1 MPSNKFSARGGK
13 GRRLPPAPKPV
24 KFNLPVEQYTPYAVL
39 EFVGTFDGE
48 RAARKE
54 YTRLRNIAQK
64 RIRRLASDPLLKR
77 LESVR
82 ETISVGFPTLAEIGG
97 SRQAL
102 AGYLSGLRKFL
113 SAEESTVYGARRRFE
128 RNVEKAREAV
138 GDFVSAENYPDFD
151 RFMQYAREV
160 TRGFRVGSPEIAD
173 FFDENSGKYT
183 TQDDLEYAFSE
194 WLAMSGRSD

>member
-1 MPSNKFSARGGK
+1 MSSNKFSARGGE

-24 KFNLPVEQYTPYAVL
+24 KFKLPVERYTPYAVL
-39 EFVGTFDGE
+39 KFVEAPEGE

-64 RIRRLASDPLLKR
+64 RIKRLASDPLLKR

-82 ETISVGFPTLAEIGG
+82 ETISTGFPTLAEIGK
-97 SRQAL
+97 SKQAL
-102 AGYLSGLRKFL
+102 AGHLSGLRKFL

-128 RNVEKAREAV
+128 RNVEKAREAA
-138 GDFVSAENYPDFD
+138 GDFVGDESYPDFD
-151 RFMQYAREV
+151 RFMRFAREA

-173 FFDENSGKYT
+173 FFGENSGEYA
-183 TQDDLEYAFSE
+183 TQEDLEYAFSE
-194 WLAMSGRSD
+194 WLATSGRSD